1 MIPIKSVH
9 APGVSYRVAG
19 DAGLGYVKDAS
30 EQGKFKIPMTLN
42 TTGID
47 CFDTQ
52 SLLFD
57 PDSYYYGVMP
67 VIANAVSAMGG
78 NALAVAKAS
87 IMGQMTLGFPLSPL
101 TGATFL
107 LLGLSGQDLGDHQKH
122 TLPYAWVASA
132 IMVAVGCVACGLLF

>member
-1 MIPIKSVH
+1 
-9 APGVSYRVAG
+9 
-19 DAGLGYVKDAS
+19 
-30 EQGKFKIPMTLN
+30 
-42 TTGID
+42 
-47 CFDTQ
+47 
-52 SLLFD
+52 
-57 PDSYYYGVMP
+57 MP

-122 TLPYAWVASA
+122 TPLR
-132 IMVAVGCVACGLLF
+132 MGCICYYGRCGLRSLWAAVLRSHQKKHLPPFSPILSF